1 LNTAFEIAK
10 RISFYKQKNYTR
22 FIVRLSIA
30 ATAISVAAILLTF
43 SIVNGFQST
52 ISSKLYTFWGHIQI
66 SAVDGANLK
75 EDSQV
80 IKNIQTIPNIQSASA
95 FLNQTM
101 VLGKD
106 IEIEGLNAKGIADF
120 TNIPNLIQGRLIQ
133 KNSQTS
139 AKEIVLSKNIA
150 AKLNIAI
157 GDQVRLYFFQKNQVQ
172 ERKLTVVGLFHSGIE
187 EYDLKNVFVDIHL
200 LQQLMQDPTA
210 ITGYQI
216 NVKDLNKIAE
226 TQIDIQS
233 KLPDNWVGSA
243 SSDLYPQLFDWIQ
256 VQNINRN
263 ITIVIMLLIA
273 VVNLIT
279 CLLILLLERIPM
291 IGSLNAMGAT
301 NTMIQ
306 KVFLYQASFIAWIG
320 IGLGV
325 LIGLGLSLLQLKFQW
340 IHLDESAY
348 LIDVLPIQIQPLQV
362 VGVIFGTA
370 IICYLSFLLPTIW
383 IKKISPAKAIIPVAT
398 AAFKDSAAPYF
409 GIVIGSVIND
419 KMGGRIPF
427 DSLPITN
434 MPSLAKAV
442 VCIDFPSSTAP

>member
-52 ISSKLYTFWGHIQI
+52 VSSKLFSFWGHIQI
-66 SAVDGANLK
+66 SSVNGTSLN
-75 EDSQV
+75 EDAQV
-80 IKNIQTIPNIQSASA
+80 AEKIKSIPNIQSASA

-101 VLGKD
+101 VLAKD

-120 TNIPNLIQGRLIQ
+120 SSIPNLIQGRIIQ
-133 KNSQTS
+133 SDGQS
-139 AKEIVLSKNIA
+139 PAKEIVLSKNMA
-150 AKLNIAI
+150 TKLHIAI
-157 GDQVRLYFFQKNQVQ
+157 GDVVRLYFFQNNQVQ
-172 ERKLTVVGLFHSGIE
+172 ERRLSVVGLFHSGIE

-200 LQQLMQDPTA
+200 LQQMIQIPAA

-216 NVKDLNKIAE
+216 HVKELSTIAE
-226 TQIDIQS
+226 TQNEIQS
-233 KLPDNWVGSA
+233 ILPENWVNSA
-243 SSDLYPQLFDWIQ
+243 SANLYPQLFDWIQ

-263 ITIVIMLLIA
+263 ITIMIMLLIA

-279 CLLILLLERIPM
+279 CLLILLLERVPM

-301 NTMIQ
+301 HAMIQ

-340 IHLDESAY
+340 IQLDESAY

-362 VGVIFGTA
+362 IGVIVGTA
-370 IICYLSFLLPTIW
+370 IVCYLSFLLPTIW
-383 IKKISPAKAIIPVAT
+383 IKKISPAKAI
-398 AAFKDSAAPYF
+398 
-409 GIVIGSVIND
+409 
-419 KMGGRIPF
+419 RF
-427 DSLPITN
+427 D
-434 MPSLAKAV
+434 
-442 VCIDFPSSTAP
+442 

>member
-52 ISSKLYTFWGHIQI
+52 ISSKLYSFWGHIQI
-66 SAVDGANLK
+66 SAVNGANLK
-75 EDSQV
+75 DDPQV
-80 IKNIQTIPNIQSASA
+80 AKKIKSISNVQSASA

-101 VLGKD
+101 VLAKD
-106 IEIEGLNAKGIADF
+106 VEIEGLNAKGIADF
-120 TNIPNLIQGRLIQ
+120 TSIPNLIQGRLIQ
-133 KNSQTS
+133 SSGQS
-139 AKEIVLSKNIA
+139 PSKEIVLSKNIA
-150 AKLNIAI
+150 TKLKMVI
-157 GDQVRLYFFQKNQVQ
+157 GDQVSLYFFQNNQVQ

-187 EYDLKNVFVDIHL
+187 EYDLKNVFVDIQL
-200 LQQLMQDPTA
+200 LQQMIQTPTA

-216 NVKDLNKIAE
+216 NLKDLSKIAE
-226 TQIDIQS
+226 TQNEIQS
-233 KLPDNWVGSA
+233 ILPENWVNSA
-243 SSDLYPQLFDWIQ
+243 SANLYPQLFDWIQ

-263 ITIVIMLLIA
+263 ITIIIMLLIA

-301 NTMIQ
+301 HAMIQ

-320 IGLGV
+320 IGLGL

-340 IHLDESAY
+340 VQLDESAY
-348 LIDVLPIQIQPLQV
+348 LIDTLPIQIQPLQV
-362 VGVIFGTA
+362 IGVVIGTA

-383 IKKISPAKAIIPVAT
+383 IKKISPAKAI
-398 AAFKDSAAPYF
+398 
-409 GIVIGSVIND
+409 
-419 KMGGRIPF
+419 RF
-427 DSLPITN
+427 D
-434 MPSLAKAV
+434 
-442 VCIDFPSSTAP
+442 

>member
-243 SSDLYPQLFDWIQ
+243 SSALYPQLFDWIQ

-340 IHLDESAY
+340 IQLDESAY

-362 VGVIFGTA
+362 IGVILGTA
-370 IICYLSFLLPTIW
+370 IVSYLSFLLPTIW
-383 IKKISPAKAIIPVAT
+383 IKKISPAKAIR
-398 AAFKDSAAPYF
+398 F
-409 GIVIGSVIND
+409 N
-419 KMGGRIPF
+419 
-427 DSLPITN
+427 
-434 MPSLAKAV
+434 
-442 VCIDFPSSTAP
+442 

>member
-1 LNTAFEIAK
+1 MNTALEIAK

-52 ISSKLYTFWGHIQI
+52 ISSKLFSFWGHIQI
-66 SAVDGANLK
+66 SAVNGVSLND
-75 EDSQV
+75 DPQV
-80 IKNIQTIPNIQSASA
+80 IEKIKRFSNIQSASA

-101 VLGKD
+101 VLAKD
-106 IEIEGLNAKGIADF
+106 VEIEGLNAKGIADF
-120 TNIPNLIQGRLIQ
+120 NSIPNLIQGRLIQ
-133 KNSQTS
+133 SNSPS
-139 AKEIVLSKNIA
+139 PSKEIVLSKNIA
-150 AKLNIAI
+150 AKLNMIV
-157 GDQVRLYFFQKNQVQ
+157 GDQVSLYFFQNDQVQ

-187 EYDLKNVFVDIHL
+187 EYDLKNVFVDIQL
-200 LQQLMQDPTA
+200 LQQMIQAPIA

-216 NVKDLNKIAE
+216 NVKDLSKIAE
-226 TQIDIQS
+226 TENQIQS
-233 KLPDNWVGSA
+233 VLPDNWVSNA
-243 SSDLYPQLFDWIQ
+243 STNLYPQLFDWIQ
-256 VQNINRN
+256 VQNINRK

-301 NTMIQ
+301 HAMIQ
-306 KVFLYQASFIAWIG
+306 KVFLYQASFIACIG

-325 LIGLGLSLLQLKFQW
+325 LIGLGLSFLQLQFHW
-340 IHLDESAY
+340 IRLDESAY

-362 VGVIFGTA
+362 IAVVIGTA

-383 IKKISPAKAIIPVAT
+383 VKRISPAKAI
-398 AAFKDSAAPYF
+398 
-409 GIVIGSVIND
+409 
-419 KMGGRIPF
+419 RF
-427 DSLPITN
+427 D
-434 MPSLAKAV
+434 
-442 VCIDFPSSTAP
+442 

>member
-243 SSDLYPQLFDWIQ
+243 SSALYPQLFDWIQ

-370 IICYLSFLLPTIW
+370 IVCYLSFLLPTIW
-383 IKKISPAKAIIPVAT
+383 IKKISPAKAI
-398 AAFKDSAAPYF
+398 
-409 GIVIGSVIND
+409 
-419 KMGGRIPF
+419 RF
-427 DSLPITN
+427 D
-434 MPSLAKAV
+434 
-442 VCIDFPSSTAP
+442 

>member
-1 LNTAFEIAK
+1 MNTAFEIAK

-52 ISSKLYTFWGHIQI
+52 ISSKLYAFWGHIQI

-75 EDSQV
+75 EDSLV

-133 KNSQTS
+133 KNSQSS

-150 AKLNIAI
+150 AKLNITI

-200 LQQLMQDPTA
+200 LQQL
-210 ITGYQI
+210 I
-216 NVKDLNKIAE
+216 
-226 TQIDIQS
+226 
-233 KLPDNWVGSA
+233 
-243 SSDLYPQLFDWIQ
+243 
-256 VQNINRN
+256 
-263 ITIVIMLLIA
+263 
-273 VVNLIT
+273 
-279 CLLILLLERIPM
+279 
-291 IGSLNAMGAT
+291 
-301 NTMIQ
+301 
-306 KVFLYQASFIAWIG
+306 
-320 IGLGV
+320 
-325 LIGLGLSLLQLKFQW
+325 LSL
-340 IHLDESAY
+340 IH
-348 LIDVLPIQIQPLQV
+348 I
-362 VGVIFGTA
+362 
-370 IICYLSFLLPTIW
+370 
-383 IKKISPAKAIIPVAT
+383 
-398 AAFKDSAAPYF
+398 
-409 GIVIGSVIND
+409 
-419 KMGGRIPF
+419 
-427 DSLPITN
+427 
-434 MPSLAKAV
+434 
-442 VCIDFPSSTAP
+442 

>member
-1 LNTAFEIAK
+1 MNTAFEIAK

-43 SIVNGFQST
+43 SIVNGFQTT
-52 ISSKLYTFWGHIQI
+52 ISSKLFAFWGHIQI
-66 SAVDGANLK
+66 SAVNGASLK
-75 EDSQV
+75 DDPQL
-80 IKNIQTIPNIQSASA
+80 IKKIKSIPNIQSASA

-101 VLGKD
+101 VLAKD
-106 IEIEGLNAKGIADF
+106 VEIEGLNAKGIADF
-120 TNIPNLIQGRLIQ
+120 NSIPSLIQGRLIQ
-133 KNSQTS
+133 GNSAS
-139 AKEIVLSKNIA
+139 PAKEIVLSKNIA
-150 AKLNIAI
+150 TKLNIVV
-157 GDQVRLYFFQKNQVQ
+157 GDQVRLYFFQNNQVQ
-172 ERKLTVVGLFHSGIE
+172 ERKLIVVGLFHSGIE
-187 EYDLKNVFVDIHL
+187 EYDLKNVFVDVHL
-200 LQQLMQDPTA
+200 LQQMIQAPTA

-216 NVKDLNKIAE
+216 HVKDLNKIAE
-226 TQIDIQS
+226 SQNQIQS
-233 KLPDNWVGSA
+233 MLPDNWVCSA
-243 SSDLYPQLFDWIQ
+243 STDLYPQLFDWIQ
-256 VQNINRN
+256 VQSINRN

-301 NTMIQ
+301 HAMIQ

-325 LIGLGLSLLQLKFQW
+325 LIGLGLSWLQLKFQW

-348 LIDVLPIQIQPLQV
+348 LINTLPIQIQPLQV

-383 IKKISPAKAIIPVAT
+383 VKKISPAKAI
-398 AAFKDSAAPYF
+398 
-409 GIVIGSVIND
+409 
-419 KMGGRIPF
+419 RF
-427 DSLPITN
+427 D
-434 MPSLAKAV
+434 
-442 VCIDFPSSTAP
+442 